1 MNKLRTCMLLMA
13 ALVMATTF
21 STKAEAAFEYIEQKE
36 SAHEIAEMARQ
47 MGLQESDP
55 IIVRAK
61 ELWNEA
67 DAQFQID
74 RDIIAVLIYNE
85 AGYGC
90 TLEHMETAAMVPINR
105 VNSPKWPDTIYDVV
119 CQPGQYLPA
128 YATPGSKYWN
138 KAVTDTER
146 FKYCQEIA
154 TRALNGEIDV
164 PEDVVYQANF
174 TQAPYGGSVDIYKQY
189 AACGNMT
196 YFCKE

>member
-1 MNKLRTCMLLMA
+1 MKKLRTCMLLVVT
-13 ALVMATTF
+13 LVIATTL
-21 STKAEAAFEYIEQKE
+21 STKAEAAFEYIAQKE

-47 MGLQESDP
+47 MGLPENDP

-67 DAQFQID
+67 DTQFQAD
-74 RDIIAVLIYNE
+74 RDIIAVLLYNE

-90 TLEHMETAAMVPINR
+90 ILEHMETCAMVPINR

-138 KAVTDTER
+138 KATTDTER
-146 FKYCQEIA
+146 FAYCQEIA
-154 TRALNGEIDV
+154 TRALNGEIECDA
-164 PEDVVYQANF
+164 DVVYQANF
-174 TQAPYGGSVDIYKQY
+174 PQAPYGGVVELYATYK
-189 AACGNMT
+189 ACGMTT